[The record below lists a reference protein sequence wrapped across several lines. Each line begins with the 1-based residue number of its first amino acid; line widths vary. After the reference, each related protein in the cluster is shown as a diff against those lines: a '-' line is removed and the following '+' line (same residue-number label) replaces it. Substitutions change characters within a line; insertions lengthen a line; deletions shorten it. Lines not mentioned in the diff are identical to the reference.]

1 MRKQMTAK
9 YAGRCALSGAPIR
22 KGDWI
27 TYDTVTRK
35 AWFTEPDDCQ
45 VSFNDYTNRRP
56 NYVSDVFN
64 IGGKEFY
71 RNKAGRCIDSP
82 CCGCCTV

>member
-9 YAGRCALSGAPIR
+9 FASRCAVSGVAIR

-35 AWFTEPDDCQ
+35 AWLSEHDDCQ

-56 NYVSDVFN
+56 AWQHNAPYN
-64 IGGKEFY
+64 PEFLGAQAP
-71 RNKAGRCIDSP
+71 RNDQDY
-82 CCGCCTV
+82 

>member
-9 YAGRCALSGAPIR
+9 FAGRCALSGVPIR

-35 AWFTEPDDCQ
+35 AWFTEHDDCQ
-45 VSFNDYTNRRP
+45 VSFNDYTNRRSY
-56 NYVSDVFN
+56 NA
-64 IGGKEFY
+64 EFLGAQPA
-71 RNKAGRCIDSP
+71 RAGQDY
-82 CCGCCTV
+82 

>member
-1 MRKQMTAK
+1 MQKQMTAK
-9 YAGRCALSGAPIR
+9 FNGRCAVSGVAIR

-35 AWFTEPDDCQ
+35 AWLSEHDDCQ
-45 VSFNDYTNRRP
+45 VSFNDYTNRR
-56 NYVSDVFN
+56 NYVSHVFN
-64 IGGKEFY
+64 VGGQELY
-71 RNKAGRCIDSP
+71 RNKAGRCIDAP

>member
-1 MRKQMTAK
+1 M
-9 YAGRCALSGAPIR
+9 SGVPIR

-35 AWFTEPDDCQ
+35 AWFTEHDDCQ

-56 NYVSDVFN
+56 YNT
-64 IGGKEFY
+64 EFLGAQPA
-71 RNKAGRCIDSP
+71 RAGQDY
-82 CCGCCTV
+82 